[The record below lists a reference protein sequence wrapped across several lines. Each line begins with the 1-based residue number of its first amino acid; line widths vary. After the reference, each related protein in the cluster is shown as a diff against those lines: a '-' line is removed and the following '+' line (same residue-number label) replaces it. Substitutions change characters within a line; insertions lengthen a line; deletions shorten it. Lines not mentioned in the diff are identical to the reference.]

1 MVLNFVPTGHWK
13 FLKPPQYIE
22 ETTYNTPPAAPT
34 FKLVGFLSSITPN
47 ATITKDTV
55 RVVGARDPVSQ
66 PKMTEVYSLSLKW
79 RPTNTGKMDFA
90 KYGTNLANDTT
101 PAGTNAASVSIAWSC
116 TVNNTEKYFIATG
129 AKTDSISI
137 EVTKD
142 GGVNI
147 TQELKCKQIRQHLT
161 DLTTA
166 GITTP
171 TYITSFPVEDP
182 WSSID
187 GGTTPFSI
195 EGTEWKT
202 DRFKLDVSQNLA
214 EVAPNGTTSLEY
226 LHPTE
231 REASVDFDT
240 WLKDSVLLDFL
251 MAGTKLDMIYTF
263 KSALT
268 PPVKVDVTD
277 CVFGGRDVT
286 FEGGNREFTR
296 EAASGNPMSLAVS
309 G

>member
-1 MVLNFVPTGHWK
+1 MVLNFTPTGHWK

-22 ETTYNTPPAAPT
+22 ETTFNTPPASPT

-79 RPTNTGKMDFA
+79 RPLTSTKMDFA
-90 KYGTNLANDTT
+90 KYGVNLANDTS
-101 PAGTNAASVSIAWSC
+101 PAGTNAASVAIAWSF
-116 TVNNTEKYFIATG
+116 TVNGTEKFFVATG
-129 AKTDSISI
+129 CKTDSISI
-137 EVTKD
+137 EVSKD
-142 GGVNI
+142 GGVNV
-147 TQELKCKQIRQHLT
+147 TQELKCKQIRQHLA

-171 TYITSFPVEDP
+171 TYTTSFPAEDP

-187 GGTTPFSI
+187 GGTAPFSI

-231 REASVDFDT
+231 RECSIDFDT
-240 WLKDSVLLDFL
+240 WLKDSVMLDYL

-268 PPVKVDVTD
+268 PPCKVDVTD
-277 CVFGGRDVT
+277 AVLGGVDRT

-296 EAASGNPMSLAVS
+296 EGASGNPLSVTLS

>member
-1 MVLNFVPTGHWK
+1 MVLGFTPSGAWK
-13 FLKPPQYIE
+13 FLKPPQFIE
-22 ETTYNTPPAAPT
+22 ETTFNAPPANPT

-66 PKMTEVYSLSLKW
+66 PKMTEVYALSIKW
-79 RPTNTGKMDFA
+79 RPTSTNRLDFA
-90 KYGTNLANDTT
+90 KYGVNLANDTS
-101 PAGTNAASVSIAWSC
+101 PAGTNAASVAIAWSY
-116 TVNNTEKYFIATG
+116 TVNGTEKYFIATG
-129 AKTDSISI
+129 CKTDSISI
-137 EVTKD
+137 EVSKD
-142 GGVNI
+142 GGVNV
-147 TQELKCKQIRQHLT
+147 TQELKCKQIRQHLA

-187 GGTTPFSI
+187 GGTAPFSI

-214 EVAPNGTTSLEY
+214 ELAPNGTTSLEY

-231 REASVDFDT
+231 REASIDFDT
-240 WLKDSVLLDFL
+240 WLKDSVLLDYL
-251 MAGTKLDMIYTF
+251 MAGTKLDMVYTY
-263 KSALT
+263 KSGLT
-268 PPVKVDVTD
+268 PPSTATITD
-277 CVFGGRDVT
+277 CVLNTVDRSY
-286 FEGGNREFTR
+286 EGGNREFTR
-296 EAASGNPMSLAVS
+296 EAANGNPMSVVLA
-309 G
+309 

>member
-1 MVLNFVPTGHWK
+1 MVLNFTPSGAWK

-22 ETTYNTPPAAPT
+22 ETTYNTPPASPT

-55 RVVGARDPVSQ
+55 RVVGNRDPVSQ
-66 PKMTEVYSLSLKW
+66 PKMTEVYSLSIKW
-79 RPTNTGKMDFA
+79 RPILSTKMDFA
-90 KYGTNLANDTT
+90 KYGVNLANDAT
-101 PAGTNAASVSIAWSC
+101 PAGTNAASVAIAWSY
-116 TVNNTEKYFIATG
+116 TVNGTEKYFVATG
-129 AKTDSISI
+129 CKTDSISI
-137 EVTKD
+137 EVSKD
-142 GGVNI
+142 GGVNV

-171 TYITSFPVEDP
+171 TYITTFPAEDP

-202 DRFKLDVSQNLA
+202 DRFKLDVNQNLA
-214 EVAPNGTTSLEY
+214 ELAPNGTTSLEY
-226 LHPTE
+226 LGATE
-231 REASVDFDT
+231 RECSLDFDT
-240 WLKDSVLLDFL
+240 WLKDSVILDYL
-251 MAGTKLDMIYTF
+251 MAGTKLDMIYTI

-268 PPVKVDVTD
+268 PPSTLTVTD
-277 CVFGGRDVT
+277 CVLGGVDRSY
-286 FEGGNREFTR
+286 EGGNREFTR
-296 EAASGNPMSLAVS
+296 EGASGNPMSVVLV
-309 G
+309 